1 MDTQLTDLPPGLL
14 AALGVL
20 SLAQLTLLVVALVDL
35 YRRPADRVAG
45 GNKWI
50 WLVVVLFVNL
60 LGAVLYLAVG
70 RKAAPAQEVPPAPRG
85 GGSVADALYGRPTD
99 DPPTDR

>member
-1 MDTQLTDLPPGLL
+1 METQLTDLPPGLL
-14 AALGVL
+14 VALALLVV
-20 SLAQLTLLVVALVDL
+20 AQVTLDVVALVDL
-35 YRRPADRVAG
+35 YRRPAERVV

-50 WLVVVLFVNL
+50 WVAVVLLVNVV
-60 LGAVLYLAVG
+60 GAVVYLAAG

-99 DPPTDR
+99 EPRTDR